1 MKLQHLEYVIA
12 IAQAGSITGA
22 AKKLYQAQP
31 NISIA
36 LKELEAQLGIQ
47 IFWRTPNGMIL
58 TPEGEEFFLRAK
70 KNRKRSSRTRVRVY
84 RQDRVHGIL

>member
-12 IAQAGSITGA
+12 IAQEGSVTRA

-36 LKELEAQLGIQ
+36 LKELEEIK
-47 IFWRTPNGMIL
+47 
-58 TPEGEEFFLRAK
+58 GEDKLSK
-70 KNRKRSSRTRVRVY
+70 LY
-84 RQDRVHGIL
+84 R